1 MNMKVLLFQSAFC
14 KTSPVQEIQKE
25 NENVNKFSTAL
36 EKVAAIPFVHVASEA
51 TDAKFVELLQE
62 AGLEDAKEFLGEDG
76 GSLVLLSKLGAA
88 REKAKT
94 KAEGMLKKVTCID
107 VLLFAWKRDQE
118 HQDKRSKLKAL
129 EKLDP
134 EKCAQKQQ
142 KTNKRRRMRW
152 NQKCTKKDVKKRIQ
166 ETFEGMSPVRKYR
179 KQVSIQEKLEV
190 VRWCNKFLEGKKG
203 EEQADEEHEAED
215 APLHM
220 QKKKRQKRN
229 KKKKQEAEE
238 EEANEKP
245 EAAQPQRTKQ
255 RKCRQ
260 GIHILKLAQK
270 EFPELV
276 GPNTSLGRWAK
287 QAQAQH
293 WEEIPERVRKEHR
306 ELPDVWKQAVGNDR
320 MKGQKRFKKV
330 PSEVLKALDEHMVLV
345 CRGLSDVTERN
356 EEVMIREIAL
366 TSGP

>member
-94 KAEGMLKKVTCID
+94 KAEGMLKKVTRID

-190 VRWCNKFLEGKKG
+190 VRWYNKFLEGKKG

-229 KKKKQEAEE
+229 KKRSRKQKKKKQMKSQKQHSLNAPN
-238 EEANEKP
+238 NEN
-245 EAAQPQRTKQ
+245 
-255 RKCRQ
+255 
-260 GIHILKLAQK
+260 
-270 EFPELV
+270 V
-276 GPNTSLGRWAK
+276 GRGYTS
-287 QAQAQH
+287 
-293 WEEIPERVRKEHR
+293 
-306 ELPDVWKQAVGNDR
+306 
-320 MKGQKRFKKV
+320 
-330 PSEVLKALDEHMVLV
+330 
-345 CRGLSDVTERN
+345 
-356 EEVMIREIAL
+356 
-366 TSGP
+366 